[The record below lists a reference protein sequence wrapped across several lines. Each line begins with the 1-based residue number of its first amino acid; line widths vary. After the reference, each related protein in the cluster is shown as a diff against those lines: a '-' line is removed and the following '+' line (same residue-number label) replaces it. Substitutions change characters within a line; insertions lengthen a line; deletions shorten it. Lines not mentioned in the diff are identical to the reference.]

1 MKKFNHKNF
10 KYEWMKKYPWLT
22 RIYLILALIYI
33 PVAFVV
39 LTLYENFHGLKEALS
54 AVSSAAF
61 LPWEKDNE

>member
-1 MKKFNHKNF
+1 MKRFNSKNL

-39 LTLYENFHGLKEALS
+39 LTLYENFHELKEVLS
-54 AVSSAAF
+54 SVFSAAF
-61 LPWEKDNE
+61 LPWEKDDE